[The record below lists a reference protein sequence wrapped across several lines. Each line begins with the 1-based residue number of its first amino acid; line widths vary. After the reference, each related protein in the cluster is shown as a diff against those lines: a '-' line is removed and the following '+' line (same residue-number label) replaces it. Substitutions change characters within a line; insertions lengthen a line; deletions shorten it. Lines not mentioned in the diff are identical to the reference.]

1 MSSTKTKLTLA
12 LLTCLL
18 YSWGEVKNTKG
29 AKAMRIDRWKVK
41 QQMKIVGIRTFGEL
55 AERVGVSQAAMSAWF
70 RGAAF
75 SSGSLEALLRELQCT
90 PNDILTLDP
99 NRLAP
104 VAQFVPVS

>member
-1 MSSTKTKLTLA
+1 M
-12 LLTCLL
+12 
-18 YSWGEVKNTKG
+18 KG
-29 AKAMRIDRWKVK
+29 MKAMRIDRWKVK

-75 SSGSLEALLRELQCT
+75 SSGSLESLLRELQCT

-99 NRLAP
+99 NLLAP
-104 VAQFVPVS
+104 VAELATTAG